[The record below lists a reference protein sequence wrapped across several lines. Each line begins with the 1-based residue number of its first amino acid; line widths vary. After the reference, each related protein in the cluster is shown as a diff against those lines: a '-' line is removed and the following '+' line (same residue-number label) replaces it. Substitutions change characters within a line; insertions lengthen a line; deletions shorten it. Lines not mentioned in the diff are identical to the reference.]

1 MNKTKIG
8 IIDYGAGN
16 LGSIYNA
23 IKYLEVKTDVVSSAE
38 KINSFSH
45 LILPGVGS
53 FGKLAENLQAKDWPF
68 KIENF
73 VKKGNF
79 LLGVCVG
86 MQLLFEHSQE
96 STNATGLKLLK
107 GSFSKFDKN
116 NSLPLPHVGF
126 NEVKSEKTKIWN
138 GIKNN
143 SPFYFIH
150 SYKLSKT
157 DEKIIKGFTN
167 YGEKFIS
174 FIEKENI
181 YGCQFHPEKSH
192 YVGLKLLKNFAGLN
206 N

>member
-23 IKYLEVKTDVVSSAE
+23 FKYLEVKTDVVSSAE

-96 STNATGLKLLK
+96 SINATGLKLLK

-157 DEKIIKGFTN
+157 DDKIIKGFTN

-174 FIEKENI
+174 
-181 YGCQFHPEKSH
+181 
-192 YVGLKLLKNFAGLN
+192 LLKKKIFMVVSFIRKKVIMLDLN
-206 N
+206 YLKILQV